1 MLASNKAKKVMSVLC
16 AFALALTAT
25 SPFVSKASGLK
36 AQAARTA
43 SGGYLYDFRDGSVI
57 PTNTDGKSDVTA
69 DTLTVKVGTQN
80 AYAYNGN
87 QHGVQFKAGNS
98 VEIKVDGPTKL
109 TVGDCQYNN
118 VSELTVRSAN
128 GSYTETKTVKNGC
141 YHNDESAAVFKYT
154 GTAATT
160 LIIDF
165 TGGTYVP
172 VIMAEPIDNTDDK
185 NGVPKDSVYM
195 YNFADRSVIP
205 ESYGTSPIPASLSSK
220 DGILTIKSGNDFYWH
235 DNQHGVAMFNGNSF
249 EIKVAGDSIVQFNL
263 CEYGA
268 DTSATINASAPKG
281 DFVGTTSQPLMV
293 KETDGLSTV
302 AFRYEGPATT
312 LKFTVKAGSGELYL
326 HGINVSNLP
335 AKTDPP
341 KAAGN
346 GKADVWDFAAEALDS
361 SKYNNMLDVKTINGF
376 YNGAYADGVTGA
388 TIGSFETN
396 EIFFNAGGKTNNRI
410 RGGNEAITRYD
421 NRNPVTIEDATLK
434 GYVYSN
440 SSSPVVYMGIKL
452 YENDILTVYT
462 GSNGNPSTIY
472 CESPSGEIQVG
483 ESNVSG
489 VKLTFYASEYGIYK
503 LYSINEKLVV
513 YRAIREHTNPVKVSG
528 RVDTSAASAIS
539 SKNYKLCFTNTSTG
553 EATEV
558 AVSNGSYS
566 VYLNDNYTYVMS
578 LVNANGFII
587 KNNVPFAIKAG
598 SGAVT
603 KDIAIETVNLVTIT
617 GKITGLSADAL
628 KALKLSFVNKDHA
641 YVPEF
646 TVSGD
651 SITMQLENGVSYDI
665 VAEGINDYA
674 LSNNKISKTA
684 NGTQDLAFSAKPT
697 YNVNVTYSGL
707 PDSAKSNAV
716 LTFSNINEAGYTYS
730 FKAGE
735 TPKLRDGSYTVKV
748 SGTGSAAYVQKLT
761 SNVNVKG
768 KAVSKTISF
777 EPIET
782 WDFAVYNTTNGGAP
796 GIETVGDKPYYLGL
810 ELSGNV
816 QENKSYLLVGSGGEV
831 KIPVKKGMLVT
842 AEYCYSAAFEI
853 EGKSVSSN
861 SGSTSTFETV
871 QVTAPN
877 DGYVTI
883 KASGTTYFTKI
894 IAATPVAYKDTI
906 TVGTN
911 KDYKTINDALA
922 AVAKMNRTDSQRV
935 KIVIDPGNYEEM
947 LVINTPNVTLANAAG
962 ESSSL
967 SLVNKGVDIGRN
979 VVRITSYYGHG
990 YDYFSMG
997 SDAKWNAEVLA
1008 ANKENGYISAKNP
1021 GAGTTNGSYWNST
1034 VVVYADGFEADGIV
1048 FENSFNQYISKKE
1061 SQDTVVMWESGG
1073 KGIRPTK
1080 YGDTSVQTRSFVE
1093 RAGALS
1099 IANNVDKIVF
1109 NNCKFV
1115 GRQDTLFG
1123 GVGTKAVFQKCD
1135 IYGGVDYIYGGMTA
1149 VFYQCNLVMNNDEN
1163 TASDQSYLTAP
1174 QQSGGRG
1181 YLMYNCTVTSTIPG
1195 VDTANTHTSKPGY
1208 FGRPWQGNTSE
1219 VVFYYTVIEDTNY
1232 PDADGKSLIVPEA
1245 WNNTLGGESPFMYE
1259 YGTIELS
1266 SENNSAARAG
1276 WAKVLDKPVLSDGT
1290 EISIKA
1296 FLGNWTDELNARGL
1310 VVELDPDQMNKAAVR
1325 DTRNPAT
1332 GLPGIGAAIALIAI
1346 AGSAVLVAKKKK

>member
-1 MLASNKAKKVMSVLC
+1 MLVSNKAKKVMSVFC
-16 AFALALTAT
+16 AFALALTAA
-25 SPFVSKASGLK
+25 SPFVSKASDLK
-36 AQAARTA
+36 AHAAKTA
-43 SGGYLYDFRDGSVI
+43 NGGYVYDFRDGSVI
-57 PTNTDGKSDVTA
+57 PTNTDGKSDVTV

-118 VSELTVRSAN
+118 VSELTVRSAD
-128 GSYTETKTVKNGC
+128 GSYTETKAVKNGC
-141 YHNDESAAVFKYT
+141 YHSDESAAVFKYT

-195 YNFADRSVIP
+195 YNFADNSVIP
-205 ESYGTSPIPASLSSK
+205 ISNDSAHPIAKSISSK
-220 DGILTIKSGNDFYWH
+220 DGILTINANNDLYWH
-235 DNQHGVAMFNGNSF
+235 DNQHGIAMFNGNSF
-249 EIKVAGDSIVQFNL
+249 EIKVAGNSVVQFNL

-281 DFVGTTSQPLMV
+281 DFVGAVSQPLMV

-302 AFRYEGPATT
+302 AFQYEGPATT

-326 HGINVSNLP
+326 HGINVSNKP

-341 KAAGN
+341 KAPGN
-346 GKADVWDFAAEALDS
+346 GKADVWDFAAEQLDS

-376 YNGAYADGVTGA
+376 YDGAYAAGATGA
-388 TIGSFETN
+388 TIGSFGTD

-410 RGGNEAITRYD
+410 RGGNAAITRYD
-421 NRNPVTIEDATLK
+421 DRKAVTIDGTELK
-434 GYVYSN
+434 GYLYSN
-440 SSSPVVYMGIKL
+440 NGNPTVYMGIKL

-472 CESPSGEIQVG
+472 CESPSGEVQIG
-483 ESNVSG
+483 ESNVDG

-513 YRAIREHTNPVKVSG
+513 YRAIRQHTNPVKVSG
-528 RVDTSAASAIS
+528 KVDTSAASAIN
-539 SKNYKLCFTNTSTG
+539 SKNYKLCFTNKSTG
-553 EATEV
+553 EAAEV

-566 VYLNDNYTYVMS
+566 VYLNDNYSYDMS
-578 LVNANGFII
+578 LINANGFII
-587 KNNVPFAIKAG
+587 KNNVPFEIKAG

-603 KDIAIETVNLVTIT
+603 KDIAIESVNLVTIT

-665 VAEGINDYA
+665 VADGINDYA
-674 LSNNKISKTA
+674 LTNNKISKTA
-684 NGTQDLAFSAKPT
+684 NGTQDLAFSLKPT
-697 YNVNVTYSGL
+697 YNINVTYSGL
-707 PDSAKSNAV
+707 PESAKSSAV
-716 LTFSNINEAGYTYS
+716 LTFTNINEAGYTYT

-768 KAVSKTISF
+768 KAVNKTISF
-777 EPIET
+777 EPLET
-782 WDFAVYNTTNGGAP
+782 WDFALYNAGNP
-796 GIETVGDKPYYLGL
+796 GIETIGDKPYYLGL

-816 QENKSYLLVGSGGEV
+816 QENKTYLLVGNGGEV

-842 AEYCYSAAFEI
+842 VEYCYSADFEI
-853 EGKSVSSN
+853 EGKAVSSN
-861 SGSTSTFETV
+861 TGSTSTFETT
-871 QVTAPN
+871 QVTASK
-877 DGYVTI
+877 DGFATI
-883 KASGTTYFTKI
+883 KANGTTYFTKI
-894 IAATPVAYKDTI
+894 IAASPVPYKAEV

-922 AVAKMNRTDSQRV
+922 AVAKMDRTDSQRV

-962 ESSSL
+962 ASSSL
-967 SLVNKGVDIGRN
+967 AIVNKGVDIGRN

-997 SDAKWNAEVLA
+997 SDVKWNADVLA
-1008 ANKENGYISAKNP
+1008 ANKENGYISTKNP

-1099 IANNVDKIVF
+1099 IGNNVDKVVF
-1109 NNCKFV
+1109 NNCKFI

-1123 GVGTKAVFQKCD
+1123 GQGTRAVFQKCD
-1135 IYGGVDYIYGGMTA
+1135 ILGAVDYIYGGMTA
-1149 VFYQCNLVMNNDEN
+1149 VFYQCNLRMNVDDK
-1163 TASDQSYLTAP
+1163 TSSDQAYLSAA
-1174 QQSGGRG
+1174 QQSSGRG
-1181 YLMYNCTVTSTIPG
+1181 YLMYNCNVTSTTPG
-1195 VDTANTHTSKPGY
+1195 VDTANTYRARPGY
-1208 FGRPWQGNTSE
+1208 FGRPWMANTSE
-1219 VVFYYTVIEDTNY
+1219 VVFWNTVVETTDH
-1232 PDADGKSLIVPEA
+1232 PDAPGQSLIVPQG
-1245 WNNTLGGESPFMYE
+1245 WNNSLGGESPFMYE
-1259 YGTIELS
+1259 YNTIELS
-1266 SENNSAARAG
+1266 GEDNTASRAA
-1276 WAKVLDKPVLSDGT
+1276 WTKVLDTPKFADGT
-1290 EISIKA
+1290 DITIKA
-1296 FLGNWTDELNARGL
+1296 FLGDWTEELNARGL
-1310 VVELDPDQMNKAAVR
+1310 VLELTEDQINRDP
-1325 DTRNPAT
+1325 TNPAT
-1332 GLPGIGAAIALIAI
+1332 GLSGIGAAVALIALT
-1346 AGSAVLVAKKKK
+1346 GSAILVAKKKK